1 MIDSGI
7 AIAQL
12 PTGSKLWF
20 VGDLLFTQL
29 QAPPSRWK
37 SFLIGWNVQVL
48 WLACLVFAGSRLH
61 QSLTRPRYDRVTNL
75 VAYRPLLL
83 PPQQPSERRVSAL
96 PQPMTEHKAPLA
108 GAPLQT
114 ALVVTPQPKT
124 VREQKVLEPE
134 LSAPV
139 LNVESKMPVIPN
151 SPQPQIVALNTF
163 ANSKASIVAAKPVI
177 AVQAGTFGD
186 PNGIAA
192 SNGRKKAGIVQKGS
206 FDSTGGTGPAGK
218 TDGRVVMNAGFDKAA
233 IGTGNG
239 PSIHP
244 AGALRQANAKAG
256 LPVEVTFK
264 PKPKYTD
271 EGRKQNISGEVCLE
285 VLFKSDGRI
294 DVLRVVRGLGYG
306 LDEQA
311 VKAAEQIKFKP
322 ALQEGQPVDSV
333 ALVHIIF
340 ELIS

>member
-1 MIDSGI
+1 M
-7 AIAQL
+7 
-12 PTGSKLWF
+12 
-20 VGDLLFTQL
+20 
-29 QAPPSRWK
+29 
-37 SFLIGWNVQVL
+37 
-48 WLACLVFAGSRLH
+48 
-61 QSLTRPRYDRVTNL
+61 TRPRYDRVTNL

-96 PQPMTEHKAPLA
+96 PQPVTEHKAPPA

-114 ALVVTPQPKT
+114 ALVVTPQPRT
-124 VREQKVLEPE
+124 IREQKVLEPE

-139 LNVESKMPVIPN
+139 LNAESKMPIIPD

-163 ANSKASIVAAKPVI
+163 ANSKASIVVAKPAA
-177 AVQAGTFGD
+177 AVQTGAFGD

-192 SNGRKKAGIVQKGS
+192 SNGRKEAGIVQKGS
-206 FDSTGGTGPAGK
+206 FDSTGGAGPAGK

-244 AGALRQANAKAG
+244 AGAPRQANAKAG

-285 VLFKSDGRI
+285 VRFKSDGRI

>member
-1 MIDSGI
+1 
-7 AIAQL
+7 
-12 PTGSKLWF
+12 
-20 VGDLLFTQL
+20 
-29 QAPPSRWK
+29 
-37 SFLIGWNVQVL
+37 
-48 WLACLVFAGSRLH
+48 
-61 QSLTRPRYDRVTNL
+61 
-75 VAYRPLLL
+75 
-83 PPQQPSERRVSAL
+83 
-96 PQPMTEHKAPLA
+96 
-108 GAPLQT
+108 
-114 ALVVTPQPKT
+114 
-124 VREQKVLEPE
+124 
-134 LSAPV
+134 
-139 LNVESKMPVIPN
+139 MPIIPN

-163 ANSKASIVAAKPVI
+163 ANSKASIVVAKPAA
-177 AVQAGTFGD
+177 AVQTGAFGD

-192 SNGRKKAGIVQKGS
+192 SNARKEAGIVQKGS
-206 FDSTGGTGPAGK
+206 FDSTGGAGPAGK

-244 AGALRQANAKAG
+244 AGAPRQANAKAG

-285 VLFKSDGRI
+285 VRFKSDGRI